1 MEVAGGIG
9 GFFVLLFL
17 FDIATEVT
25 KIRKALNEEIAS
37 RHTSS

>member
-25 KIRKALNEEIAS
+25 KIRKAIDKEIAS
-37 RHTSS
+37 RRTPS